1 MNKEEFIKE
10 YPQYFD
16 DELDKWL
23 YREFD
28 ILGGAQ
34 SSIES
39 MKYHVARE
47 VAEKA
52 MEYARQQPVS
62 DDLEEEAS
70 IYQASHPYSKPYKSF
85 KEGAKWVIRQM
96 PKVQR
101 EEYYKNGFQKGK
113 RAMKR
118 QLMKDAYEGY
128 VSYIKENNEAVVYLK
143 DTGISMPSYFPKRN
157 LEDCDTVKVL
167 VVKDE

>member
-1 MNKEEFIKE
+1 MTTEDFIKDN
-10 YPQYFD
+10 PQYFK

-39 MKYHVARE
+39 MKYHIARE

-62 DDLEEEAS
+62 DDLEEAYKKYADDRLVILRPDIADMSCDRETRMSQEVFDGSELEAAF
-70 IYQASHPYSKPYKSF
+70 Y
-85 KEGAKWVIRQM
+85 EGAHW
-96 PKVQR
+96 
-101 EEYYKNGFQKGK
+101 
-113 RAMKR
+113 MKTK
-118 QLMKDAYEGY
+118 LMKDAVECDVVADKDGFYTTETWDEMNDLLRKINAKNGDK
-128 VSYIKENNEAVVYLK
+128 VNLVIIK
-143 DTGISMPSYFPKRN
+143 D
-157 LEDCDTVKVL
+157 
-167 VVKDE
+167 

>member
-1 MNKEEFIKE
+1 MTTEDFIKDN
-10 YPQYFD
+10 PQYFE

-23 YREFD
+23 FREFD

-62 DDLEEEAS
+62 DDLEEA
-70 IYQASHPYSKPYKSF
+70 YK
-85 KEGAKWVIRQM
+85 KYADDIDAMV
-96 PKVQR
+96 
-101 EEYYKNGFQKGK
+101 EEYWNNEDRLISSHT
-113 RAMKR
+113 RAMIEE
-118 QLMKDAYEGY
+118 AYRKGLDDMY
-128 VSYIKENNEAVVYLK
+128 KKLK
-143 DTGISMPSYFPKRN
+143 G
-157 LEDCDTVKVL
+157 EL
-167 VVKDE
+167 V

>member
-1 MNKEEFIKE
+1 MTTEDFIKDN
-10 YPQYFD
+10 PQYFK

-52 MEYARQQPVS
+52 KIMTKEYAIQILQIYRNGGYCKDDNMRTEAVDMAIDALKSTEVS
-62 DDLEEEAS
+62 DDLEEA
-70 IYQASHPYSKPYKSF
+70 YK
-85 KEGAKWVIRQM
+85 KYADDIDAMV
-96 PKVQR
+96 
-101 EEYYKNGFQKGK
+101 EEYWNNEDRLISSHT
-113 RAMKR
+113 RAMIEE
-118 QLMKDAYEGY
+118 AYRKG
-128 VSYIKENNEAVVYLK
+128 
-143 DTGISMPSYFPKRN
+143 
-157 LEDCDTVKVL
+157 LEDMYKKLKGEL
-167 VVKDE
+167 V